1 MQVFFNQSNQAKL
14 PVVEGKFY
22 VVDAFSGPLSGPFDT
37 ADQASHDRKGMIIEE
52 DCYVGECIAIDRNA
66 RKYIF
71 GRDRVQAEVDEDSLK
86 MRSVTVYFSDGD
98 TITTNINGADDE
110 IADHYLGK
118 RFEAGS
124 DTKHHVALCVRFND
138 TNETLGLKVKNIESG
153 DEGVISCVQ
162 SHEMKITDTDSY
174 NEIMLDLLCG
184 NAFALADVW
193 VYDLNSNWIRSVGY
207 PHPTVQ

>member
-98 TITTNINGADDE
+98 TITTNINGADEKHWLSDISNVRLVTSCHQS
-110 IADHYLGK
+110 IARDFAATNQ
-118 RFEAGS
+118 RS
-124 DTKHHVALCVRFND
+124 KHENR
-138 TNETLGLKVKNIESG
+138 TN
-153 DEGVISCVQ
+153 
-162 SHEMKITDTDSY
+162 
-174 NEIMLDLLCG
+174 
-184 NAFALADVW
+184 
-193 VYDLNSNWIRSVGY
+193 
-207 PHPTVQ
+207 